1 MRPRWVT
8 RTHLAVVSSG
18 MVGGGEIVLFCR
30 RTTPPCHVS
39 ETKNRESKKA
49 RQGQHTHCHDG
60 DENENV
66 KKAIGWMGKTTSR
79 LFVHFLPFLLYHD
92 VEMPNFILW
101 IWLLWIRLQ
110 KNSLALFCKRVGII
124 SIEIERKS
132 APFLNDVFGTLNST
146 WATSLFFK
154 FAKIETKE
162 SFVTRTNELLAG
174 TLIYNRWRQREDRYC
189 IKKGADLEVLIITV
203 CVLDRRCSRRWV
215 SIERN
220 QTNEHVSRIQ
230 TGMLP
235 QQGLLGIRR
244 FVRH

>member
-1 MRPRWVT
+1 M
-8 RTHLAVVSSG
+8 
-18 MVGGGEIVLFCR
+18 
-30 RTTPPCHVS
+30 
-39 ETKNRESKKA
+39 KKFA
-49 RQGQHTHCHDG
+49 FSFWTW
-60 DENENV
+60 
-66 KKAIGWMGKTTSR
+66 K
-79 LFVHFLPFLLYHD
+79 
-92 VEMPNFILW
+92 
-101 IWLLWIRLQ
+101 WLLWIRGQ

-132 APFLNDVFGTLNST
+132 APFLNDVFRTLNST

-162 SFVTRTNELLAG
+162 SFVTRTSALLAG
-174 TLIYNRWRQREDRYC
+174 TLIYNRWRQHEDRYC

-203 CVLDRRCSRRWV
+203 CILDRRCSRRWV